1 MSSKF
6 DYDMIIVIVLYD
18 VEYDRYTYICVG
30 GDAGSAKVSFIK
42 LR

>member
-1 MSSKF
+1 
-6 DYDMIIVIVLYD
+6 MIIVIVLYD
-18 VEYDRYTYICVG
+18 VEYDRYTYLHIHICVG